1 MRARAPQLASL
12 VIRVLELVFRETRAE
27 GPATVRIERCIVQLT
42 CTGCGD
48 LCKVRAGRG

>member
-1 MRARAPQLASL
+1 VRARAPQLASL